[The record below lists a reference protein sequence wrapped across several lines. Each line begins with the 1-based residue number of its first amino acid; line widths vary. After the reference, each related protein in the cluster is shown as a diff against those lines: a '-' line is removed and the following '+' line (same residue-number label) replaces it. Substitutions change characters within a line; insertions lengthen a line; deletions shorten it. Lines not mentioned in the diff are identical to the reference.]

1 MERSSPWSSTLGL
14 FELEARVLCLGHSV
28 LLCKLYCKSRLLD
41 SPLQPLDA
49 EDFYLTPHRKGGDEY
64 LLPLWPAVRDPFA
77 LNQAGFALSVFLLLF
92 WRWNPDTLVCQADTL
107 SLSYTPASSHRIW
120 TRGNCVTSVSFGCH
134 WITQT
139 DCMIY
144 STHSPSKIS
153 VNLC

>member
-28 LLCKLYCKSRLLD
+28 LLCKLYCKSRLLH
-41 SPLQPLDA
+41 SPLQPLDV

-92 WRWNPDTLVCQADTL
+92 
-107 SLSYTPASSHRIW
+107 
-120 TRGNCVTSVSFGCH
+120 
-134 WITQT
+134 
-139 DCMIY
+139 
-144 STHSPSKIS
+144 
-153 VNLC
+153 